1 MHQSGYSTL
10 RHILFRLDPEIA
22 HNISICLLAAA
33 PKLKPVRRWLTDF
46 FDYNDSRLATSVFGL
61 RFVNPVG
68 VAAGYDK
75 NAIAILRPL
84 SCTTDVTMRL
94 RRRRIKRWSRITSSS
109 RERRCSG

>member
-1 MHQSGYSTL
+1 MQQSGYRAL
-10 RHILFRLDPEIA
+10 RRVLFRLDPEIA
-22 HNISICLLAAA
+22 HNISLYLLAVA

-75 NAIAILRPL
+75 NAIAIDGLGTLGVGHVEVGVSVVVIVCPAD
-84 SCTTDVTMRL
+84 T
-94 RRRRIKRWSRITSSS
+94 
-109 RERRCSG
+109 